1 MAAETTEAE
10 MELWRSFYIM
20 RRQLELTLERRLQ
33 ADAGISTAD
42 YEILV
47 ALFNSPSKRLRAGH
61 IGDLIG
67 WEKSRVSHQIT
78 RMEQR
83 ELVKREE
90 CDDDARG
97 VWVVLTADGTR
108 AVLGAERDRRAA
120 VRQHFFDVLDE
131 NEKSVLLEVSRKVLD
146 TIKPPL
152 CAEMNADEVDVVPG
166 RRASGSPTPASAT
179 AAPSASRLPSA
190 R

>member
-1 MAAETTEAE
+1 MTAETTVAE
-10 MELWRSFYIM
+10 RELWRSFYIM

-42 YEILV
+42 YEILI
-47 ALFNSPSKRLRAGH
+47 ALFNSPEKRLRAGQ

-90 CDDDARG
+90 CGDHARG
-97 VWVVLTADGTR
+97 VWIVLSADGNR
-108 AVLGAERDRRAA
+108 AVLGAERDRRDA
-120 VRQHFFDVLDE
+120 VRQYFFDVLTE
-131 NEKSVLLEVSRKVLD
+131 EEKETLATISRKVLD
-146 TIKPPL
+146 TIRPPI
-152 CAEMNADEVDVVPG
+152 CDEVN
-166 RRASGSPTPASAT
+166 APA
-179 AAPSASRLPSA
+179 
-190 R
+190 